1 MAAGGQ
7 LAEHPRS
14 ARLLPSG
21 PGALELAINGI
32 VRDSYCLLCLSSTPP
47 PMPFLSVS
55 LLLETQDSVL
65 YEAETQNSYIWLFWE
80 DFLGEVAFKLR

>member
-21 PGALELAINGI
+21 PRALEWAINGI
-32 VRDSYCLLCLSSTPP
+32 VRDSHCLLCLSSTPP
-47 PMPFLSVS
+47 LSFPS
-55 LLLETQDSVL
+55 PSPLLEVQDSVL
-65 YEAETQNSYIWLFWE
+65 CEAETQNSYIWLFRE